1 MRKKFLTIL
10 LVFLLMLGMLIGLT
24 ACGNNDKDDE
34 EDEAS
39 GPEAVVEEYCEYLSS
54 GKFKKAFDLI
64 DWEMYLMV
72 DDGYDY
78 DELEDKDTYEEFK
91 EDNEYYLDNIDE
103 QIEYAIDEYSEIYED
118 AKKFEVKVKSIEDAE
133 KVKGTKNVYSVE
145 AKIKINVKDEY
156 GDENTSTE
164 DCTIYLMKKSG
175 KYYIIDGIDAVM
187 ESIAW

>member
-91 EDNEYYLDNIDE
+91 EDNEYYLDNIYE